1 MKMKIMLS
9 AFFVFAIQVT
19 FSPRT
24 GGSYEAVVAVF
35 AHLVVSSSSAGT
47 DQPVASIVVKATA
60 EEPQLEIQTSLSG
73 SGI

>member
-1 MKMKIMLS
+1 MKMNVLS
-9 AFFVFAIQVT
+9 FLYFAIQVT
-19 FSPRT
+19 FSPHS
-24 GGSYEAVVAVF
+24 GGRYEAVVAVF

-60 EEPQLEIQTSLSG
+60 EEPQLEIQTSSLSG